1 MQIHF
6 DQINWLAVLAAGVAA
21 FVIGG
26 VIYGAVFGKKWVSL
40 HGYDNEAK
48 LAEFRKSQGRAF
60 ALMFVGELLMALV
73 IAVIL
78 TALTDVTW
86 MTGAVVGLLMWAGA
100 ALPDQ
105 IMQNAAHRK
114 PLAAFGIDTVHAL
127 LYLVAA
133 GAILGAWR

>member
-1 MQIHF
+1 MQFHL
-6 DQINWLAVLAAGVAA
+6 DQVNWLAVPVAAVAA
-21 FVIGG
+21 FLIGG
-26 VIYGAVFGKKWVSL
+26 VIYGAVFGKAWPRL
-40 HGYDNEAK
+40 HGYDNDAAMEK
-48 LAEFRKSQGRAF
+48 MRKSQGMAF
-60 ALMFVGELLMALV
+60 AMMFVGDLIMAAV
-73 IAVIL
+73 IAVVL
-78 TALTDVTW
+78 TAIEGADW
-86 MTGAVVGLLMWAGA
+86 KTGVVVGLVMWAGA

>member
-1 MQIHF
+1 MQIHL
-6 DQINWLAVLAAGVAA
+6 DQVNWLAVPVAAVAA

-26 VIYGAVFGKKWVSL
+26 VVYGAIFGKKWVTL
-40 HGYDNEAK
+40 HGYDNEA
-48 LAEFRKSQGRAF
+48 ATARMRQSQGKAF
-60 ALMFVGELLMALV
+60 ALMFAADLLMAAV

-78 TALTDVTW
+78 TALSDVTW
-86 MTGAVVGLLMWAGA
+86 MTGAGVGLLMWAGA

-114 PLAAFGIDTVHAL
+114 PVAAFAIDTVHAL
-127 LYLVAA
+127 LYLVAS

>member
-6 DQINWLAVLAAGVAA
+6 DQINWLAVLVAAVAA

-26 VIYGAVFGKKWVSL
+26 VVYSAIFGKKWMVL
-40 HGYDNEAK
+40 HGYDNEA
-48 LAEFRKSQGRAF
+48 ATARMRTNQARAF
-60 ALMFVGELLMALV
+60 GRMFFADLLMAAV

-78 TALTDVTW
+78 TALGDVTW

-114 PLAAFGIDTVHAL
+114 PVAAFGIDAVHAL

>member
-1 MQIHF
+1 MQIHL
-6 DQINWLAVLAAGVAA
+6 DQVNWLAVPVAAVVA

-26 VIYGAVFGKKWVSL
+26 VVYGAIFGKKWVTL
-40 HGYDNEAK
+40 HGYDNEA
-48 LAEFRKSQGRAF
+48 ATARMRQSQGQAF
-60 ALMFVGELLMALV
+60 ALMFAADLLMAVV

-78 TALTDVTW
+78 TALSDVTW
-86 MTGAVVGLLMWAGA
+86 MTGAGVGLLMWAGA

-114 PLAAFGIDTVHAL
+114 PVAAFAIDTVHAL
-127 LYLVAA
+127 LYLVAS